1 MARGEPR
8 SALVPVRLTSTEKAI
23 VMQAARKAGQSVS
36 KFAGLLILSA
46 LFARKAEEKAKR

>member
-8 SALVPVRLTSTEKAI
+8 SALVPVRLTRFEKAI
-23 VMQAARKAGQSVS
+23 VVQAARKAGQSVS

-46 LFARKAEEKAKR
+46 LFARKAEEKVKR